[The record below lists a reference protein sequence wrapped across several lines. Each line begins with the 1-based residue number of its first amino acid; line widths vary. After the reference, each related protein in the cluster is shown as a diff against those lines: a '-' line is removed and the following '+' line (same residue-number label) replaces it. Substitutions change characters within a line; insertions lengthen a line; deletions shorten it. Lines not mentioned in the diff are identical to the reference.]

1 MQDKLLLAGT
11 TNSLK
16 ERTRELESLEW
27 DHQVVQQRCTQ
38 VYNHILKEL
47 THCNSFVEIQ

>member
-16 ERTRELESLEW
+16 ERTRELGSLEW

-38 VYNHILKEL
+38 VYNHILEL
-47 THCNSFVEIQ
+47 NHCNSFVEIQ

>member
-16 ERTRELESLEW
+16 ERTRELKFRMGSPS
-27 DHQVVQQRCTQ
+27 CTTTM
-38 VYNHILKEL
+38 HPG
-47 THCNSFVEIQ
+47 IQSYSHGV